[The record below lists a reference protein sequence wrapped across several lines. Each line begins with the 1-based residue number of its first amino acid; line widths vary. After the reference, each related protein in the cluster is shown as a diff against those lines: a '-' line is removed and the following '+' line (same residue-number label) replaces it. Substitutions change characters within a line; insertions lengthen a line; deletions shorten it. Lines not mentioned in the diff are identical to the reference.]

1 MRNMSE
7 TENMGE
13 TGETCETGETSD
25 KKYFANA
32 PGAMSGKNCFARD
45 ELAPKNIVRRRSA
58 EVLSPAI

>member
-7 TENMGE
+7 TEDMGE
-13 TGETCETGETSD
+13 TGETCETCETGD